1 MATTILTGSASGPVL
16 ASREGLSFWGGI
28 DPATG
33 RIIDAH
39 HPLHGASILGK
50 ILLLPTTRGSCTGS
64 GAATPVAAAPSACT
78 GAGSDTGADG
88 SITALR
94 PRWAWNSP
102 VAGSRWT

>member
-39 HPLHGASILGK
+39 HPLHGASIRGK
-50 ILLLPTTRGSCTGS
+50 ILLLPIG
-64 GAATPVAAAPSACT
+64 V
-78 GAGSDTGADG
+78 
-88 SITALR
+88 IKN
-94 PRWAWNSP
+94 NSKILKQFEK
-102 VAGSRWT
+102 AIDFTNIKEQ